1 MHLNWLGPVGGAL
14 SGTLPNP
21 GLSADAFI
29 QSKVFA
35 PHYDASLSRPLPDT
49 STFQI
54 VELARTYSPH
64 QTTNLPDMSNIYA
77 FAAAYG

>member
-1 MHLNWLGPVGGAL
+1 MHLNWLGPVGGSL

-29 QSKVFA
+29 QAKVFA
-35 PHYDASLSRPLPDT
+35 PHYDASLSLPIPDT
-49 STFQI
+49 NTFQI
-54 VELARTYSPH
+54 VELARTFSPRPSV
-64 QTTNLPDMSNIYA
+64 NLPDMSNIYA